1 LVARHPCPTAR
12 SSRRPGLRGRRP
24 PRCGDHLRAFFA
36 VCVFLAVA
44 LGLVQFLRDGNFFT
58 ALVVWIGG
66 ALAAGMLATP
76 RVRAP
81 ERRGERPRGT
91 APTA

>member
-1 LVARHPCPTAR
+1 VAI
-12 SSRRPGLRGRRP
+12 
-24 PRCGDHLRAFFA
+24 LRAFFA

-91 APTA
+91 GPTA